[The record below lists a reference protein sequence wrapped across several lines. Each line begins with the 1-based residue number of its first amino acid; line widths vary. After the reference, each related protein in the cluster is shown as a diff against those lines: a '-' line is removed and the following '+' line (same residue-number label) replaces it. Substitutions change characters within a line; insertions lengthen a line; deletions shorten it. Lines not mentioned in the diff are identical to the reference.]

1 MTTTNNELV
10 IQLNA
15 SLDRWNAEIDE
26 LEKTVRH
33 MKAMVDQEYAERISN
48 LKRKRDEVRHKLR
61 ELEGGTDDAG
71 KSLRSET
78 KEIWSDIKHTLE
90 ESKDA
95 FLEGLHADEE
105 KEP

>member
-1 MTTTNNELV
+1 MTKTKNEIV
-10 IQLNA
+10 TQLNA
-15 SLDRWNAEIDE
+15 GLDRWNAEIDE

-48 LKRKRDEVRHKLR
+48 LKQKRDEVTHKLR
-61 ELEGGTDDAG
+61 EIEGATDDTG
-71 KSLRSET
+71 KGLQSGS

-95 FLEGLHADEE
+95 FFEGLHDDEG

>member
-1 MTTTNNELV
+1 MTTTKNEMV
-10 IQLNA
+10 TQLNDA
-15 SLDRWNAEIDE
+15 LDRWNAEIDE

-48 LKRKRDEVRHKLR
+48 LKQKRDEVIHKLR
-61 ELEGGTDDAG
+61 EIEGAPDDAG
-71 KSLRSET
+71 KSLQSEK
-78 KEIWSDIKHTLE
+78 KEIWSEIKHTLE

-95 FLEGLHADEE
+95 FFEGLHDDED